1 MCEQPWFVPFGILLL
16 ACGPVGA
23 QSNPAVVNYPDH
35 SNLLIVRDAQGAER
49 PVTNPAEWAQRVE
62 DIKANVQLVMGPVPD
77 GSRRVPLEMETV
89 ARESTEKYLRH
100 KILFTPEP
108 DDRVPAWL
116 LIPKD
121 IPAGQTAPAM
131 LCLHQTNNVG
141 KDEPAGLGGLPTLF
155 YAHELAERGFVCV
168 VPDYPSFGEYNY
180 NFKTQGAH
188 YASGSMKAIWNNIRA
203 VDLLETIPQ
212 VDKSRIGVIGHSL
225 GGHNAIFT
233 AFFDNRLKAVVTS
246 CGYTPFPDYYHGDLK
261 GWTSDR
267 YMPRIRDLYENNP
280 AKVPFD
286 FYELIAGL
294 APRAF
299 FSNSPTGDSNFDV
312 AGVRKLFPKVEAVY
326 ALLGAKDR
334 LKLVTPE
341 APHEFPDA
349 QRKESYD
356 WLREQLK

>member
-121 IPAGQTAPAM
+121 IPAGQT
-131 LCLHQTNNVG
+131 L
-141 KDEPAGLGGLPTLF
+141 
-155 YAHELAERGFVCV
+155 
-168 VPDYPSFGEYNY
+168 
-180 NFKTQGAH
+180 
-188 YASGSMKAIWNNIRA
+188 
-203 VDLLETIPQ
+203 
-212 VDKSRIGVIGHSL
+212 SL
-225 GGHNAIFT
+225 IHI
-233 AFFDNRLKAVVTS
+233 
-246 CGYTPFPDYYHGDLK
+246 
-261 GWTSDR
+261 
-267 YMPRIRDLYENNP
+267 
-280 AKVPFD
+280 
-286 FYELIAGL
+286 
-294 APRAF
+294 
-299 FSNSPTGDSNFDV
+299 
-312 AGVRKLFPKVEAVY
+312 
-326 ALLGAKDR
+326 
-334 LKLVTPE
+334 
-341 APHEFPDA
+341 
-349 QRKESYD
+349 
-356 WLREQLK
+356 